1 MNKKKEVIFKKARL
15 AALDSDFHRQH
26 VGCVITYKG
35 MPIST
40 GSCSE
45 KTHPYQKIYNEYRQP
60 PDDSE
65 WIPKIHA
72 EISALSKIKD
82 LNLNPKK
89 LAVYTYR
96 IRKDQNNKG
105 TDHGNRRGSVSGSF
119 ICTESLYRV
128 PAAPVC
134 QNTDLPGPSRVIDL
148 HPGFHEPR

>member
-1 MNKKKEVIFKKARL
+1 MNKKKEAIFKKARL

-45 KTHPYQKIYNEYRQP
+45 KTHPYQKIYNEYRHRKP
-60 PDDSE
+60 PDDNE
-65 WIPKIHA
+65 WMPKVHA

-96 IRKDQNNKG
+96 IRKDQQFG
-105 TDHGNRRGSVSGSF
+105 MARP
-119 ICTESLYRV
+119 C
-128 PAAPVC
+128 PACINAI
-134 QNTDLPGPSRVIDL
+134 IDMGIK
-148 HPGFHEPR
+148 HIYYSTNDGYAHEILNLKI

>member
-35 MPIST
+35 
-40 GSCSE
+40 
-45 KTHPYQKIYNEYRQP
+45 HPYQKIYNEYRQP
-60 PDDSE
+60 PDDNE
-65 WIPKIHA
+65 WIPKVHA

-96 IRKDQNNKG
+96 IRKDQKFG
-105 TDHGNRRGSVSGSF
+105 MARP
-119 ICTESLYRV
+119 C
-128 PAAPVC
+128 PACINAI
-134 QNTDLPGPSRVIDL
+134 IDMGIK
-148 HPGFHEPR
+148 HIYYSTNDGYAHEILNLKI